1 MGLYFSVDHI
11 AKPLMKILMWSTEVK
26 Y

>member
-11 AKPLMKILMWSTEVK
+11 AKPLMKILMWSTDVK